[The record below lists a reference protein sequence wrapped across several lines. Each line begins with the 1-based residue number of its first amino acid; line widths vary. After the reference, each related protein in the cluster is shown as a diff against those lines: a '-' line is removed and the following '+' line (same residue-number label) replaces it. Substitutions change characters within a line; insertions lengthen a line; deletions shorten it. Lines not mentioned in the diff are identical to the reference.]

1 LINTIVIPKLDKLWV
16 EFLELAY
23 YGLLGLLLTK
33 LF

>member
-16 EFLELAY
+16 EFLEPTY